1 MSEKCNK
8 CGREIKEDEFRMNRK
23 ETTFLPVTVMYVEA
37 KGGLSGV
44 GKAWSELESNLPS
57 LKGRKMYGAYY
68 DQDQD
73 KVYRACVVI
82 INDEE
87 PKELGLPT
95 WTIPGGKFARDKIE
109 NFASRVEIIGE
120 TFESMERECKRD
132 PKRWYIEFYRS
143 QNEVILLL
151 PIL

>member
-1 MSEKCNK
+1 MV
-8 CGREIKEDEFRMNRK
+8 RM
-23 ETTFLPVTVMYVEA
+23 EAIIDPVTVMYVEA

-68 DQDQD
+68 GQD
-73 KVYRACVVI
+73 KVYRACVAI

-87 PKELGLPT
+87 PKALGLPT
-95 WTIPGGKFARDKIE
+95 WTIPGGKFAREKIE

-120 TFESMERECKRD
+120 TFESMEHEYKRD
-132 PKRWYIEFYRS
+132 PNRWYIEFYRS